1 MSIPTIVGVKDLL
14 KNIKNNEQ
22 IVLDGEKGLLIKNPT
37 NQTINFYKKKIEEQK
52 NRDKKLNYLKKIIP
66 RTTDNVQIKIE
77 ANIDNSSEAKESMK
91 IGIDGI
97 GLFRSEYLF
106 MNKKRMPSENEQY
119 DSLKKT
125 LKYLKGKPL
134 TIRTLDVGNDKKV
147 PSIDRYLTKS
157 PNPALGLRAIRLT
170 LAFPKIFKRQISA
183 ILRASKYG
191 NIRIMLPMVSNVSEL
206 LEAKKLISDVRNDL
220 LSKKIKILEKHVDIG
235 VLIETPAAALISE
248 SIAKNCD
255 FLAIGTNDLTMYTLA
270 IDRGDEEVAK
280 IYDPAHLS
288 VLRLIKLSAESA
300 KKVGVPISVCGEMA
314 GDTMFTSLLLGMG
327 IDRLSMS
334 ISRILK
340 VKQFIEN
347 VNYEEVKKI
356 SDEILN
362 QDDSVRIKQI
372 LKSYYDK
379 IYSVI
384 NN

>member
-347 VNYEEVKKI
+347 VNHEEVKKI